1 MLEVRKLNKR
11 FGDVQAVNDL
21 SFTVRKG
28 STFAFLGT
36 NGAGKS
42 TVIHM
47 LIDLLHPDSGEI
59 IYDEGM
65 RQEDVGVVFQ
75 NHRMDDSFTLEE
87 NLFIRAQ
94 LYGMNK
100 KEAQKR
106 VEELLQVMNLTAK
119 RHRVYG
125 ECSGGEKR
133 KTDILRALLHRP
145 SFLIL
150 DEPTTGLDAESREE
164 IWVFLKK
171 LQADLG
177 MTIFLTTH
185 YIEEAENVD
194 YVVIMHEGKV
204 EVEGTPNQLR
214 VDYSKTILT
223 LISKDTEE
231 LLNLLTTHSY
241 LFTSENNTFFIEI
254 QNSKEAIP
262 ILQQTA
268 DLIIDFSI
276 TKASLE
282 HVFLQV
288 TKQIK
293 NRVKS

>member
-11 FGDVQAVNDL
+11 FGDVQAVKDL

-47 LIDLLHPDSGEI
+47 LINLLQPDSGEI
-59 IYDEGM
+59 IFDEDM
-65 RQEDVGVVFQ
+65 RQEKLGVVFQ
-75 NHRMDDSFTLEE
+75 SHRLDDAFTLEE

-100 KEAQKR
+100 VEAKER
-106 VEELLQVMNLTAK
+106 VEELLEVMNLTDK

-133 KTDILRALLHRP
+133 KTDILRALLHHP

-164 IWVFLKK
+164 IWLFLKK
-171 LQADLG
+171 LQVDFG
-177 MTIFLTTH
+177 ITIFLTTH

-204 EVEGTPNQLR
+204 EVEGTPDQLR
-214 VDYSKTILT
+214 VDYSKTILS
-223 LISKDTEE
+223 LISKDKEE
-231 LLNLLTTHSY
+231 LLSSLTTHSY

-268 DLIIDFSI
+268 DLITDFSI

-293 NRVKS
+293 NRVK